1 MKHAMLTARWVFLL
15 AIAAPVACLP
25 GCSGGRPSGS
35 VSGTV
40 TLGGSPLT
48 AGLVLFSNQAT
59 GVGVTAELDA
69 SGRYEIGAIPTGE
82 YQVAIEPP
90 PLPAP
95 HEMDQVRAPRD
106 NIPPKYKDLQTSGLT
121 AIVESRANTID
132 FAL

>member
-1 MKHAMLTARWVFLL
+1 MKYAMLTKQWVFFL
-15 AIAAPVACLP
+15 ALAAPVACLP
-25 GCSGGRPSGS
+25 GCSGSRPTGS

-40 TLGGSPLT
+40 TLGGAPLT

-69 SGRYEIGAIPTGE
+69 SGRYEIEAIPTGE

-95 HEMDQVRAPRD
+95 HEMDQARVPGD
-106 NIPPKYKDLQTSGLT
+106 NIPPKYKNLQTSALT
-121 AIVESRANTID
+121 AIVEPGANTID